1 MLIILKESGEEEL
14 EPRRLTPSNG
24 TTPTASFLHVGTCCK
39 DGEAASRAHLHSWLV
54 GAHVGLGMHM
64 QHPADVFL
72 FTISHQSIRKLVL
85 SSLG

>member
-54 GAHVGLGMHM
+54 GALERQAEFH
-64 QHPADVFL
+64 
-72 FTISHQSIRKLVL
+72 
-85 SSLG
+85 SSTQDEA